1 MLKGMIMRLLKIA
14 ALLALVPTFAA
25 AAEAW
30 PEALRIDHYV
40 KHVSTVPASEGQ
52 FVQLYMRE
60 RALPGTLARVGNLEG
75 RVVLFV
81 HGAGTPAE
89 VAFDVP
95 IEDYSWMG
103 FLAAAGYDVFS
114 VDMEGYGR
122 SGRPHI
128 MNDYCNLPADNQMAL
143 KLSDAPCAASASGAA
158 TTIQSDWDDI
168 ARALEYIREL
178 RGVERVSLFGWSLGG
193 PRAGGY
199 AEQFPEQVDKLVL
212 LAPAYQRERSGS
224 QPRNNTGP
232 VMSSQSHQSL
242 VSLWDS
248 QTGCAEQYDPAVRSV
263 IWSEM
268 LASDLVGASWGPGVR
283 RAPRTQVWGF
293 NQDTVT
299 DLMTP
304 TLLIAGVHDVQ
315 VAAARV
321 RDLYDDL
328 GAQNKVLLD
337 LGCASHNAMWE
348 RVHLDM
354 FSASLEWLESGTVD
368 GLPKGVVRRGYPE
381 SRDRD

>member
-1 MLKGMIMRLLKIA
+1 MLPS
-14 ALLALVPTFAA
+14 AL

-40 KHVSTVPASEGQ
+40 RHVSSAPSSEGQ

-60 RALPGTLARVGNLEG
+60 RALPGTLARAADLEG

-95 IEDYSWMG
+95 FEDYSWMG
-103 FLAAAGYDVFS
+103 YLAAAGYDVFS

-122 SGRPHI
+122 SSRPHI
-128 MNDYCNLPADNQMAL
+128 MNDYCNLSAENQVAL
-143 KLSDAPCAASASGAA
+143 RLGNAPCEPSASGAA

-168 ARALEYIREL
+168 ARALEYIREM
-178 RGVERVSLFGWSLGG
+178 RDVERVSLVGWSLGG

-199 AEQFPEQVDKLVL
+199 AAQYPEEVDKLIL
-212 LAPAYQRERSGS
+212 LAPAYQRGRSGTR
-224 QPRNNTGP
+224 PRSNDGP
-232 VMSSQSHQSL
+232 AMSFQSRDAL
-242 VSLWDS
+242 ISLWDS
-248 QTGCAEQYDPAVRSV
+248 QVGCAGQYDPAVLETV
-263 IWSEM
+263 WSEM
-268 LASDLVGASWGPGVR
+268 LASDPVGSTWGPGMR
-283 RAPRTQVWGF
+283 RAPRTLVWGF
-293 NQDTVT
+293 NQDTVE
-299 DLMTP
+299 DSMTP

-315 VAAARV
+315 VSAARV

-328 GAQNKVLLD
+328 GARSKVLLD

-348 RVHLDM
+348 RVHLEM
-354 FSASLEWLESGTVD
+354 FSASREWLERGTVD
-368 GLPKGVVRRGYPE
+368 GQTQGILRRGYQEAP
-381 SRDRD
+381 DRD